1 MATLTRNNDLGADRY
16 KYDMNFCS
24 ASKGWAQVDTKQDAS
39 YYGTWANPIT
49 LEIFNYCEGDI
60 THTKCDDETDFIV
73 EMRKT
78 VDWNKEAGYWLGI
91 DPGWPDREMT
101 IKISEAFTRMGFA
114 DLLH

>member
-1 MATLTRNNDLGADRY
+1 MATITHSSDPMGGRY
-16 KYDMNFCS
+16 KYDFKICS

-49 LEIFNYCEGDI
+49 FEIFNYCEGD
-60 THTKCDDETDFIV
+60 TCHTMCDDEADFIV
-73 EMRKT
+73 EMNKT
-78 VDWNKEAGYWLGI
+78 VEWNKEAGYWLGV
-91 DPGWPDREMT
+91 DPGWPDRPMT